1 VAKLLNTIWLDLT
14 RSINHGEVAPL
25 IIDACKLSRVEDFN
39 EAEASISHRQPDWVL
54 IDLDY
59 PTQTMLKQAKK
70 LKQKNAGVPMVL
82 STVQHSEALAVW
94 TFRNKFIDFLVK
106 PIPKADVERC
116 IEEIRLIR
124 DAKVASQASGERVER
139 RLPAKKRRGDEVD
152 LHQAVEFVEQNYFD
166 DINNDAVAQACGMNP
181 FSFSRAFKA
190 TYGIGFHEFLTRYRL
205 RESRRLLANP
215 DAYVTQVSHAVGF
228 NDPAYFSK
236 VFKKYYGQV
245 PSYYV
250 GKPVKNKLSDE
261 VSAKYE
267 PRPIGQ
273 AR

>member
-1 VAKLLNTIWLDLT
+1 M
-14 RSINHGEVAPL
+14 
-25 IIDACKLSRVEDFN
+25 IIDACKLARVADFN
-39 EAEASISHRQPDWVL
+39 EAQAAISGRQPDWVL

-70 LKQKNAGVPMVL
+70 LKQQNPGVPMVL

-106 PIPKADVERC
+106 PIPKGDVERC
-116 IEEIRLIR
+116 IGEIRLIR

-139 RLPAKKRRGDEVD
+139 RVAPAKRRRGDDVD
-152 LHQAVEFVEQNYFD
+152 LREAIEFVEQNYFE
-166 DINNDAVAQACGMNP
+166 DISNDAVAQVCGMNP

-205 RESRRLLANP
+205 REARRLLANP
-215 DAYVTQVSHAVGF
+215 EALVTQISHAVGF

-236 VFKKYYGQV
+236 VFKKYYGQA
-245 PSYYV
+245 PSFYV
-250 GKPVKNKLSDE
+250 GKPVKKKLSDE
-261 VSAKYE
+261 VNARYE